1 MANYNAHMTIRV
13 VSIISRMNIG
23 GPAKLLADLIN
34 HIPEE
39 EIEHILISGR
49 CESDETDLL
58 DTYKIN
64 SKIIYLDDVQRSIFL
79 FKDLKSMF
87 ALYFI
92 LRKLRPAI
100 VHTHLSKA
108 GVLGRIA
115 AKISNPKVVLIHTFH
130 GHLLNGYFNKSK
142 VKIIIGIEK
151 FLSQFTNILVAVSK
165 DVREKYSILG
175 IGKRANWVV
184 INPGIREATQITQS
198 NTRDLTPTTKS
209 FNLIWIG
216 RFAEIKNPKLAL
228 EVFYLLQSNKKFT
241 FQLTMIGDGK
251 LLADCKNFALDKKL
265 EVNFTGWM
273 PDVSQ
278 ELAKA
283 DLLLFTSE
291 NEGFGMVAVEAA
303 LQDVLVV
310 STKCGG
316 VTDFIS
322 HKQTGL
328 IVNQTP
334 IEFTQAI
341 LDICSTSPD
350 FNEIVTNARI
360 LAKSEFSADSYI
372 DKHLNLYRSFID
384 NNLKR

>member
-1 MANYNAHMTIRV
+1 MANYNTYMTIRV

-58 DTYKIN
+58 DTYKIK

-79 FKDLKSMF
+79 FKDLKSIF
-87 ALYFI
+87 ALYSI
-92 LRKLRPAI
+92 LRKLKPAI

-115 AKISNPKVVLIHTFH
+115 AKVSNPRVVLIHTFH
-130 GHLLNGYFNKSK
+130 GHLLNGYFNQFK
-142 VKIIIGIEK
+142 VKMIVGIEK
-151 FLSQFTNILVAVSK
+151 LLSQFTNTLIAVSK
-165 DVREKYSILG
+165 DVRDKYSILG
-175 IGKRANWVV
+175 IGKRVNWLV
-184 INPGIREATQITQS
+184 INPGIRNTIQS
-198 NTRDLTPTTKS
+198 NQVKIRDSSLTTKA

-216 RFAEIKNPKLAL
+216 RFTEIKNPKLAL
-228 EVFYLLQSNKKFT
+228 EVFSLLQCDNEFT

-251 LLADCKNFALDKKL
+251 LLADCKKFARDRKL
-265 EVNFTGWM
+265 EVNFMGWM
-273 PDVSQ
+273 PDVMQ
-278 ELAKA
+278 ELSKA

-310 STKCGG
+310 STNCGG
-316 VTDFIS
+316 VTDFIR

-328 IVNQTP
+328 IVNRTP
-334 IEFTQAI
+334 MEFTQAI
-341 LDICSTSPD
+341 IEICSQD
-350 FNEIVTNARI
+350 REFNEIVTNARI
-360 LAKSEFSADSYI
+360 LANSEFSADVYI
-372 DKHLNLYRSFID
+372 EKHLKLYRSFIETI
-384 NNLKR
+384 

>member
-1 MANYNAHMTIRV
+1 MANYNARMTIRV

-58 DTYKIN
+58 ETYKIK
-64 SKIIYLDDVQRSIFL
+64 SKIIYLDDVQRSVFL
-79 FKDLKSMF
+79 FRDIKSIF
-87 ALYFI
+87 ALY
-92 LRKLRPAI
+92 LLLQKLKPAI

-108 GVLGRIA
+108 GVLGRVA

-130 GHLLNGYFNKSK
+130 GHLLNGYFNQFK

-151 FLSQFTNILVAVSK
+151 FLSKFTNTLIAVSN

-175 IGKRANWVV
+175 IGKRSEWLV
-184 INPGIREATQITQS
+184 INPGIRNILQTNQREIRNSA
-198 NTRDLTPTTKS
+198 LTSKS
-209 FNLIWIG
+209 FHLIWIG

-228 EVFYLLQSNKKFT
+228 EVFLLLQRQSEFT
-241 FQLTMIGDGK
+241 FRLTMIGDGK
-251 LLADCKNFALDKKL
+251 LLADCKKFAQDRKL

-278 ELAKA
+278 ELSKA

-310 STKCGG
+310 STNCGG
-316 VTDFIS
+316 VTDFIR

-341 LDICSTSPD
+341 LEICSLD
-350 FNEIVTNARI
+350 QEFNEIVTNARI
-360 LAKSEFSADSYI
+360 LANSEFSAEVYVE
-372 DKHLNLYRSFID
+372 KHLKLYRSYMETI
-384 NNLKR
+384 

>member
-34 HIPEE
+34 HIPKE

-58 DTYKIN
+58 DTYKIK

-79 FKDLKSMF
+79 FRDLKSML
-87 ALYFI
+87 ALYLL

-130 GHLLNGYFNKSK
+130 GHLLSGYFNQFK

-151 FLSQFTNILVAVSK
+151 FLSQFTNTLIAVSK
-165 DVREKYSILG
+165 DVQEKYSILG
-175 IGKRANWVV
+175 IGKRSEWLV
-184 INPGIREATQITQS
+184 INPGIRNTLQTDQS
-198 NTRDLTPTTKS
+198 EIRNSALTSKS
-209 FNLIWIG
+209 FHLIWIG
-216 RFAEIKNPKLAL
+216 RFAEIKNPKLAI
-228 EVFYLLQSNKKFT
+228 EVFDLLQSHSDFT

-251 LLADCKNFALDKKL
+251 LLADCKKFAQDKKL
-265 EVNFTGWM
+265 KVNFTGWM

-278 ELAKA
+278 ELSKA

-310 STKCGG
+310 STNCGG
-316 VTDFIS
+316 VTDFIR

-341 LDICSTSPD
+341 LEICSLD
-350 FNEIVTNARI
+350 QEFNEIVTNARI
-360 LAKSEFSADSYI
+360 LANSEFSAEVYVE
-372 DKHLNLYRSFID
+372 KHLKLYRSYMETI
-384 NNLKR
+384 

>member
-1 MANYNAHMTIRV
+1 MANYTAHMTIRV

-58 DTYKIN
+58 DTYKIK

-79 FKDLKSMF
+79 FRDLKSMF
-87 ALYFI
+87 ALYLL

-115 AKISNPKVVLIHTFH
+115 AKISNPKVNLIHTFH
-130 GHLLNGYFNKSK
+130 GHLLSGYFNQFK

-151 FLSQFTNILVAVSK
+151 FLSQFTNTIIAVSK
-165 DVREKYSILG
+165 DVQEKYSILG
-175 IGKRANWVV
+175 IGKRAKWIV
-184 INPGIREATQITQS
+184 INPGIRNTIQINENKIRNST
-198 NTRDLTPTTKS
+198 LTNKS
-209 FNLIWIG
+209 FHLIWIG
-216 RFAEIKNPKLAL
+216 RFAEIKNPKLAI
-228 EVFYLLQSNKKFT
+228 EVFDLLQSHSEFT

-251 LLADCKNFALDKKL
+251 LLADCKKFAQDRKL

-278 ELAKA
+278 ELSKA

-310 STKCGG
+310 STNCGG
-316 VTDFIS
+316 VTDFIR

-341 LDICSTSPD
+341 LEICSLD
-350 FNEIVTNARI
+350 QEFNEIVTNARI
-360 LAKSEFSADSYI
+360 LANSEFSADVYI
-372 DKHLNLYRSFID
+372 EKHLKLYRSFIETI
-384 NNLKR
+384 

>member
-64 SKIIYLDDVQRSIFL
+64 SKMIYLDDVQRSIFL
-79 FKDLKSMF
+79 LKDLKSMF

-92 LRKLRPAI
+92 LRKLKPAI

-130 GHLLNGYFNKSK
+130 GHLLNGYFNKPK
-142 VKIIIGIEK
+142 VKIIVGIEK
-151 FLSQFTNILVAVSK
+151 FLSRFTNTLVAVSE

-175 IGKRANWVV
+175 IGKRAKWVI
-184 INPGIREATQITQS
+184 INPGIRETTQIAQS
-198 NTRDLTPTTKS
+198 KTRDLTPKNKS
-209 FNLIWIG
+209 FQLIWVG

-228 EVFYLLQSNKKFT
+228 EVFYLLQSNKEFT

-251 LLADCKNFALDKKL
+251 LLTDCKNIALDKKM

-273 PDVSQ
+273 PDVSR

-310 STKCGG
+310 STNCGG
-316 VTDFIS
+316 VTDFIR
-322 HKQTGL
+322 HKQTGF

-334 IEFTQAI
+334 IAFTQAI
-341 LDICSTSPD
+341 LEICSTNLE

-372 DKHLNLYRSFID
+372 EKHLKLYRSFIE
-384 NNLKR
+384 KT

>member
-1 MANYNAHMTIRV
+1 MANYNAHMTVRV

-58 DTYKIN
+58 DTFKIN
-64 SKIIYLDDVQRSIFL
+64 SKIIYLDDIKRSIFL
-79 FKDLKSMF
+79 LKDLKSF
-87 ALYFI
+87 FKLYLI

-115 AKISNPKVVLIHTFH
+115 AKISNPKVILIHSFH

-142 VKIIIGIEK
+142 VYVVIGIEK
-151 FLSQFTNILVAVSK
+151 FLSQFTNTLVAVSK
-165 DVREKYSILG
+165 DVRAKYSILG
-175 IGKRANWVV
+175 IGKRAEWVV
-184 INPGIREATQITQS
+184 INPGIRETTQINQ
-198 NTRDLTPTTKS
+198 NKIRKLAPTTKS
-209 FNLIWIG
+209 FHLIWIG
-216 RFAEIKNPKLAL
+216 RFAEIKNPKFAL
-228 EVFYLLQSNKKFT
+228 EVFCLLQSYKKFA

-251 LLADCKNFALDKKL
+251 LLADCKKFAEDKKL

-273 PDVSQ
+273 PEVSK
-278 ELAKA
+278 ELYKA

-310 STKCGG
+310 STNCGG
-316 VTDFIS
+316 VTDFIR

-328 IVNQTP
+328 IVNKTP

-341 LDICSTSPD
+341 LEICAMNQE
-350 FNEIVTNARI
+350 FNEIITNARI
-360 LAKSEFSADSYI
+360 LAKSEFSADSYVE
-372 DKHLNLYRSFID
+372 KHLTLYRSFVE
-384 NNLKR
+384 NELTR

>member
-39 EIEHILISGR
+39 EIEHILITGR

-58 DTYKIN
+58 DTYKIK

-79 FKDLKSMF
+79 FRDLKSML
-87 ALYFI
+87 ALYLL

-130 GHLLNGYFNKSK
+130 GHLLSGYFNQFK
-142 VKIIIGIEK
+142 VKIIIIIEK
-151 FLSQFTNILVAVSK
+151 FLSQFTNTLIAVSK
-165 DVREKYSILG
+165 DVQEKYSILG
-175 IGKRANWVV
+175 IGKRAKWIV
-184 INPGIREATQITQS
+184 INPGIRNTIQINENKIQNST
-198 NTRDLTPTTKS
+198 LTNKS
-209 FNLIWIG
+209 FPLIWIG

-228 EVFYLLQSNKKFT
+228 EVFDLLQSHSEFT

-251 LLADCKNFALDKKL
+251 LLADCKKFAQDKKL

-278 ELAKA
+278 ELSKA

-310 STKCGG
+310 STNCGG
-316 VTDFIS
+316 VTDFIT

-341 LDICSTSPD
+341 MEICSLD
-350 FNEIVTNARI
+350 QEFNEIVTNARI
-360 LAKSEFSADSYI
+360 LANSEFSAEVYVE
-372 DKHLNLYRSFID
+372 KHLKLYRSYMETI
-384 NNLKR
+384 

>member
-1 MANYNAHMTIRV
+1 MTIRV

-34 HIPEE
+34 HIPEK

-58 DTYKIN
+58 DTYKIK
-64 SKIIYLDDVQRSIFL
+64 SKIIYLDDVQRSVFL
-79 FKDLKSMF
+79 FRDIKSIF
-87 ALYFI
+87 ALYLI
-92 LRKLRPAI
+92 LRKLKPAI

-108 GVLGRIA
+108 GVLGRVA

-130 GHLLNGYFNKSK
+130 GHLLSGYFNQFK

-151 FLSQFTNILVAVSK
+151 FLSQFTNTLIAVSK
-165 DVREKYSILG
+165 DVQEKYSILG
-175 IGKRANWVV
+175 IGKRSEWLV
-184 INPGIREATQITQS
+184 INPGIRNTLQTDQS
-198 NTRDLTPTTKS
+198 EIRNSALTSKS
-209 FNLIWIG
+209 FHLIWIG
-216 RFAEIKNPKLAL
+216 RFAEIKNPKLAI
-228 EVFYLLQSNKKFT
+228 EIFDLLQSHSEFT

-251 LLADCKNFALDKKL
+251 LLADCKKFAQDKKL
-265 EVNFTGWM
+265 KVNFTGWM

-278 ELAKA
+278 ELSKA

-310 STKCGG
+310 STNCGG
-316 VTDFIS
+316 ITDFIR

-341 LDICSTSPD
+341 LEICSMD
-350 FNEIVTNARI
+350 QEFNEIVTNARI
-360 LAKSEFSADSYI
+360 LANSEFSAEVYVE
-372 DKHLNLYRSFID
+372 KHLKLYRSYMETI
-384 NNLKR
+384 